1 MGCWV
6 GGEGVGGDPINRGRS
21 DKVQPM
27 SEEHTPAAD
36 TPKAAAPPPKPP
48 PKPKPPPRE
57 LPTMEGIADF
67 MAGEDYPLV
76 NALFNQL
83 VLPKYDGLYAQI
95 KKEEILPQHW
105 QVIVEREPDAD
116 LVFADQP
123 IVRRLRESYSDPEVA
138 ERRLAALE
146 VAWEELR
153 GKSPALWTAQD
164 VFHAMRRI
172 LQKKRDIDHHELL
185 SAVRDVWRGM
195 TLPHGRE
202 QIEQLWACLAFV
214 RKKTRK

>member
-1 MGCWV
+1 MT
-6 GGEGVGGDPINRGRS
+6 
-21 DKVQPM
+21 
-27 SEEHTPAAD
+27 EEPTPAA
-36 TPKAAAPPPKPP
+36 PEAAAAPPKPP

-57 LPTMEGIADF
+57 LPTMEGIAGF
-67 MAGEDYPLV
+67 IAGEDYPLV

-83 VLPKYDGLYAQI
+83 VLPKFDGLYAQI

-105 QVIVEREPDAD
+105 QVISAREVESDVAFE
-116 LVFADQP
+116 DQK
-123 IVRRLRESYSDPEVA
+123 VVQRLRAGYGDEKVA
-138 ERRLAALE
+138 AARLGALE

-153 GKSPALWTAQD
+153 GKNPALWTAQD

-172 LQKKRDIDHHELL
+172 LEKKRPIDHHDLL

-202 QIEQLWACLAFV
+202 QLEQMWACLALI

>member
-1 MGCWV
+1 
-6 GGEGVGGDPINRGRS
+6 
-21 DKVQPM
+21 M
-27 SEEHTPAAD
+27 SEQEASSTSDAKAPEATPASEAQNAA
-36 TPKAAAPPPKPP
+36 TPSPPATATAEKPP

-57 LPTMEGIADF
+57 LPTMEGIAGF
-67 MAGEDYPLV
+67 IEGEDYPLV

-83 VLPKYDGLYAQI
+83 VLPKFDGLYAQI

-105 QVIVEREPDAD
+105 QVITARELPPDAD
-116 LVFADQP
+116 FEGLPV
-123 IVRRLRESYSDPEVA
+123 VERLRRRYADEDVA
-138 ERRLAALE
+138 AARLGALR

-153 GKSPALWTAQD
+153 GKQPTLWTAQD

-172 LQKKRDIDHHELL
+172 LEKKRPIDHHELL

-195 TLPHGRE
+195 TVPQGRE
-202 QIEQLWACLAFV
+202 QLEQLWACLAFI

>member
-1 MGCWV
+1 MT
-6 GGEGVGGDPINRGRS
+6 
-21 DKVQPM
+21 
-27 SEEHTPAAD
+27 EEQTQAPAETA
-36 TPKAAAPPPKPP
+36 PPKPP

-57 LPTMEGIADF
+57 LPTMEGIAAF
-67 MAGEDYPLV
+67 IAGEDYPLV

-105 QVIVEREPDAD
+105 QVITAREVESAVPFGELP
-116 LVFADQP
+116 V
-123 IVRRLRESYSDPEVA
+123 VRRLRDGYEDEEIA
-138 ERRLAALE
+138 TARLAALE

-153 GKSPALWTAQD
+153 GKNPALWTAQD

-172 LQKKRDIDHHELL
+172 LEKKREIDHHELL
-185 SAVRDVWRGM
+185 SAVRDVWSGM

-202 QIEQLWACLAFV
+202 QLEQLWACLAFI
-214 RKKTRK
+214 RKKTKK

>member
-1 MGCWV
+1 MT
-6 GGEGVGGDPINRGRS
+6 
-21 DKVQPM
+21 
-27 SEEHTPAAD
+27 EETTPAPAE
-36 TPKAAAPPPKPP
+36 AAAPKPP
-48 PKPKPPPRE
+48 PKPKPAPRE
-57 LPTMEGIADF
+57 LPTMEGIAAF
-67 MAGEDYPLV
+67 IEGEDYPLV

-105 QVIVEREPDAD
+105 QVITAREVVSEVA
-116 LVFADQP
+116 FADQK
-123 IVRRLRESYSDPEVA
+123 VVERLRASYDDEEVA
-138 ERRLAALE
+138 TARLAALE

-153 GKSPALWTAQD
+153 GKNPALWTAQD

-172 LQKKRDIDHHELL
+172 LQKKREIDHHELL
-185 SAVRDVWRGM
+185 SAIRDVWRGM

-202 QIEQLWACLAFV
+202 QLEQMWACLAFV